1 MGELTL
7 VTLWS
12 AAMTPQQQAE
22 ALAGMSIDP
31 IAVLE
36 SIRSNIALFNHSQD
50 ASASAQSAKKR
61 VERPKAATVY
71 AMDTDQEVKPVFG
84 INAGPV
90 SSLRATAVTL
100 SFLDDLSLGRMSM
113 ASRRGRDS
121 LGECGFQLFE

>member
-50 ASASAQSAKKR
+50 ASASARSAKKR
-61 VERPKAATVY
+61 VERPTAATVY
-71 AMDTDQEVKPVFG
+71 AMDTDQKLKPVVG
-84 INAGPV
+84 SNAGPG
-90 SSLRATAVTL
+90 SSHRSTAVTL
-100 SFLDDLSLGRMSM
+100 SFLDDWSLRRMSM
-113 ASRRGRDS
+113 ASRRGQDS
-121 LGECGFQLFE
+121 LVE